1 MPARSFLG
9 FDDSGRL
16 GFDLGDGN
24 PTYLPPTDATV
35 GEAMRLEAGAG
46 RDPAAVLGGRGIGPA
61 PALDPALAGALPPR
75 RSAMGADALAAGPAA
90 STPDGRKPSL
100 MWDAP
105 ADKPNPFMIE
115 VDPAKAPPARP
126 QLPAGPIEIQSG
138 PGDISAAK
146 AAGMSQPQID
156 RMRSAAYR
164 AEEAA
169 KAAPAATPAG
179 PALSAGTPGAGLV
192 ATPTGGGGGGAAA
205 GGGGPGGPTFGPA
218 SKEYSSWLKSE
229 IAAEANKRP
238 SGGTLVKGGK
248 VQTNE
253 SWQGM
258 VGPNADTMAAMR
270 DNATAAQKEGRLV
283 AASDAELAQK
293 KADLDTQ
300 AALAE
305 QKAAETK
312 AEIQQRSTAAL
323 GQIGGQMS
331 TLQKKIQGAEID
343 PTRWF
348 RSKDTADK
356 SLLAI
361 SMLLGGVAQVFT
373 KTADKPNPVLQAAYS
388 AMDRDVDAQIKNIDK
403 AKGDLSDLQR
413 IYIQTREQYGDE
425 GIAADVTKIAALQ
438 GFKAQLAQE
447 TAKAQAVQGVERVN
461 DERALKQAEAAYW
474 SKVGADTPMARAG
487 LEKHLANLAGQT
499 RSYSIRARVAELATE
514 RAELEKRADLEAK
527 MNGTLAKQ
535 FGFAQDRVVGGSAG
549 ADPKK
554 IRGLFKELNDV
565 EGDQRKLTVSER
577 EAQAKGQ
584 TATKGLFV
592 DGEFI
597 PASPNAQPD
606 LLKDAQA
613 RITYS
618 DSLLGDI
625 AAVRKRMGEAGA
637 YAPGDPQAGIDAGL
651 LAKSLSRAASNEAA
665 SESDVALVKG
675 AVTPGPRQAAALER
689 IEKKARSFKVDA
701 LKSVGAAKLWPALS
715 RCTTRQR
722 VRPSRSTRRRP
733 GPSSVRGR
741 PPLRPTRTCPWS
753 GKTAACRCSKGPTRG
768 LTSPAPPVSRA
779 GPRAAP
785 RCESSSCKTSSAGSG
800 ASWAP
805 PPPASPAAPR
815 SGSPTPP

>member
-16 GFDLGDGN
+16 GFDLGDGT

-75 RSAMGADALAAGPAA
+75 RSAMGADALASAPAA

-115 VDPAKAPPARP
+115 VDPAKALPARPAAP

-138 PGDISAAK
+138 PGDVSAAK

-156 RMRSAAYR
+156 RVRSAGYR
-164 AEEAA
+164 AEDARPA
-169 KAAPAATPAG
+169 PPAAPVG
-179 PALSAGTPGAGLV
+179 PTLSAGTPGAGLV
-192 ATPTGGGGGGAAA
+192 ATPAGGGGGGGAAA
-205 GGGGPGGPTFGPA
+205 GAGGPGGPTFGPA

-238 SGGTLVKGGK
+238 SAGTFVKGGK

-258 VGPNADTMAAMR
+258 VGPNADTLAAMR
-270 DNATAAQKEGRLV
+270 DNAAAAQKERRLV

-331 TLQKKIQGAEID
+331 TLQKRIQGAEID

-361 SMLLGGVAQVFT
+361 SMVLGGVAQVFT
-373 KTADKPNPVLQAAYS
+373 KTADKPNPILQAAYS

-499 RSYSIRARVAELATE
+499 RNYSIRARVAELATE

-535 FGFAQDRVVGGSAG
+535 FGFTQDRVVGGSAG

-565 EGDQRKLTVSER
+565 EGDQRKLSVSER

-584 TATKGLFV
+584 GHEKTIFIDGTPLAAHPGASQASVDKAQDLIFFADSGLDTV
-592 DGEFI
+592 AG
-597 PASPNAQPD
+597 
-606 LLKDAQA
+606 L
-613 RITYS
+613 
-618 DSLLGDI
+618 
-625 AAVRKRMGEAGA
+625 RKRTGQAGGVM
-637 YAPGDPQAGIDAGL
+637 PGDPTLKLQANKIGSL
-651 LAKSLSRAASNEAA
+651 LANASGAGVP
-665 SESDVALVKG
+665 SESQLRLAED
-675 AVTPGPRQAAALER
+675 AVTPGPRQAAAISE
-689 IEKKARSFKVDA
+689 IEQEFRDAKKQAARR
-701 LKSVGAAKLWPALS
+701 VGAA
-715 RCTTRQR
+715 R
-722 VRPSRSTRRRP
+722 
-733 GPSSVRGR
+733 
-741 PPLRPTRTCPWS
+741 
-753 GKTAACRCSKGPTRG
+753 
-768 LTSPAPPVSRA
+768 
-779 GPRAAP
+779 
-785 RCESSSCKTSSAGSG
+785 
-800 ASWAP
+800 
-805 PPPASPAAPR
+805 
-815 SGSPTPP
+815 

>member
-1 MPARSFLG
+1 MPPRSFLG
-9 FDDSGRL
+9 FDDRGRL
-16 GFDLGDGN
+16 GFDLGDGA

-75 RSAMGADALAAGPAA
+75 RGAMSPDALAEAPVSA
-90 STPDGRKPSL
+90 PDGRRPSM

-105 ADKPNPFMIE
+105 PANNPFMIE
-115 VDPAKAPPARP
+115 VDPSKTPRRPAPLA
-126 QLPAGPIEIQSG
+126 LPPGPIQIQSG
-138 PGDISAAK
+138 PGDVSAAK
-146 AAGMSQPQID
+146 ASGMSQPQID
-156 RMRSAAYR
+156 RMRSAGYR
-164 AEEAA
+164 AEDA
-169 KAAPAATPAG
+169 KPAPAAAPAG

-192 ATPTGGGGGGAAA
+192 ATPTGGGGAAA
-205 GGGGPGGPTFGPA
+205 GGGPAGPTFGPA
-218 SKEYSSWLKSE
+218 SKEYSNWLKTE

-238 SGGTLVKGGK
+238 SGGTFVKGGK

-258 VGPNADTMAAMR
+258 VGPNADTLAAMR
-270 DNATAAQKEGRLV
+270 DNAAAAQKEGRLV

-323 GQIGGQMS
+323 GQIGGQM
-331 TLQKKIQGAEID
+331 TELQKKIQGAEID

-361 SMLLGGVAQVFT
+361 SMVLGGVAQVLT
-373 KTADKPNPVLQAAYS
+373 KTADKPNPILQAAYS

-487 LEKHLANLAGQT
+487 LEKHLATLAGQT

-527 MNGTLAKQ
+527 INGTLAKQ
-535 FGFAQDRVVGGSAG
+535 FGFTQDRVVGGSAG

-565 EGDQRKLTVSER
+565 EGDQRKLSVSER
-577 EAQAKGQ
+577 EALAKGKPGQ
-584 TATKGLFV
+584 A
-592 DGEFI
+592 
-597 PASPNAQPD
+597 D
-606 LLKDAQA
+606 LRLPGG
-613 RITYS
+613 S
-618 DSLLGDI
+618 M
-625 AAVRKRMGEAGA
+625 AVRDGIPEALYNELTKKLVIADQFDAGLADMVKRAKQPGGI
-637 YAPGDPQAGIDAGL
+637 APGDPALKVFSDQAATLGSQLNWAGQPNTFQEEL
-651 LAKSLSRAASNEAA
+651 VIEAS
-665 SESDVALVKG
+665 K
-675 AVTPGPRQAAALER
+675 PGPRQDAAIEALGGQSR
-689 IEKKARSFKVDA
+689 A
-701 LKSVGAAKLWPALS
+701 LRGAV
-715 RCTTRQR
+715 TRQ
-722 VRPSRSTRRRP
+722 
-733 GPSSVRGR
+733 
-741 PPLRPTRTCPWS
+741 L
-753 GKTAACRCSKGPTRG
+753 GK
-768 LTSPAPPVSRA
+768 
-779 GPRAAP
+779 
-785 RCESSSCKTSSAGSG
+785 
-800 ASWAP
+800 
-805 PPPASPAAPR
+805 
-815 SGSPTPP
+815 